1 MIEYSRDA
9 PFSPNAVV
17 TIRTLGQEKRQFLI
31 SDMMRMSVAQH
42 RQTYKVGCVRL
53 VAGCWPVS
61 RLLQGQTGPPNVPG
75 GPCQTCGLG
84 TVWMPAVAAAFQ
96 GVCLRLPL
104 GERFL
109 LGTQSARRSPAP
121 ADLQGGLA
129 PTTLLGCWIRCV
141 TYRHAS
147 SCSCLLSL

>member
-53 VAGCWPVS
+53 VTDGRSLSHWLSAHTGLSNVS
-61 RLLQGQTGPPNVPG
+61 GEL
-75 GPCQTCGLG
+75 CQTC
-84 TVWMPAVAAAFQ
+84 
-96 GVCLRLPL
+96 R
-104 GERFL
+104 
-109 LGTQSARRSPAP
+109 LGTQH
-121 ADLQGGLA
+121 GGLLWQQ
-129 PTTLLGCWIRCV
+129 PLGQRAW
-141 TYRHAS
+141 
-147 SCSCLLSL
+147 SCPCG